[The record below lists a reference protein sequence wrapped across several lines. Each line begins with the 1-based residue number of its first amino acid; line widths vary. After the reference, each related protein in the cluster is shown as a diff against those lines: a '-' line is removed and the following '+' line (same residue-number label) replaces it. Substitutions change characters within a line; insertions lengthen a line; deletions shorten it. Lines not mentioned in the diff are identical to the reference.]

1 MEVILYTIDD
11 CARCK
16 LVKQML
22 NKHNV
27 DYTEV
32 HDRGLMEAKGF
43 ISAPTIEIDG
53 QIIDEYTNV
62 LSWLEKNGYYSL

>member
-11 CARCK
+11 CTRCK

-43 ISAPTIEIDG
+43 ISAPTIEIDNK
-53 QIIDEYTNV
+53 IIDEYTNV
-62 LSWLEKNGYYSL
+62 LKKKKKNGYYSL